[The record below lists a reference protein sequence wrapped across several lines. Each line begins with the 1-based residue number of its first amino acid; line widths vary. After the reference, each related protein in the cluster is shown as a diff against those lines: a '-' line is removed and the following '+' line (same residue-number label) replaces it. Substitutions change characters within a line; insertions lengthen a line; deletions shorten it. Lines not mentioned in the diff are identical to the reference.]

1 MSEEINSFFK
11 ENKFLYYLLNF
22 ILVITFLKSF
32 QVLAYP
38 EADFQAVLTQGNM
51 NFILFGMDGELGG
64 LVLTFILAFIAII
77 LSFIFGSLLGIAR
90 WSDIKIIKLPATAFI
105 ELFRSIPHIMVI
117 FWVFFAMPVILT
129 MIFGVKMSVSPLVS
143 AIIAFTLFES
153 AHIAEIVRAGLNSMP
168 KGQFE
173 AAKTL
178 GMNSWQTFILIIL
191 PQAYRR
197 MIPSLVSQFVS
208 LFKDTSLVYVIG
220 VVEFFRAATILNNRI
235 YMSFEI
241 LSIVGIIYFI
251 CAFTMSQIAGYLE
264 KKVENQINS

>member
-1 MSEEINSFFK
+1 MSDIL
-11 ENKFLYYLLNF
+11 NKYFEKRKIQYYIFNF
-22 ILVITFLKSF
+22 ILVVSLLKFF
-32 QVLAYP
+32 QVSAYP
-38 EADFQAVLTQGNM
+38 DADFSEVLTSGNIE
-51 NFILFGMDGELGG
+51 FLLFGMEDELGG
-64 LVLTFILAFIAII
+64 LVLTFYIAFMAIF
-77 LSFIFGSLLGIAR
+77 LSFIFGSALGIAR
-90 WSDIKIIKLPATAFI
+90 WGDIKLFKIPATIFI

-117 FWVFFAMPVILT
+117 FWVFFAMPIFMGLVFNIQFTSSALT
-129 MIFGVKMSVSPLVS
+129 S

-173 AAKTL
+173 ASKTL
-178 GMNSWQTFILIIL
+178 GMNPWQTFTLIIL

-220 VVEFFRAATILNNRI
+220 VVEFFRSATIINNRI

-241 LSIVGIIYFI
+241 LSITAIVYFV
-251 CAFTMSQIAGYLE
+251 CAFTLSQIAGYLE
-264 KKVENQINS
+264 KKVEKQINT

>member
-1 MSEEINSFFK
+1 MSDK
-11 ENKFLYYLLNF
+11 LNKYFEQHKVLYFLFNFVLIVSLLK
-22 ILVITFLKSF
+22 LF
-32 QVLAYP
+32 QVTAYP
-38 EADFQAVLTQGNM
+38 DANFSEALTSGNIQFM
-51 NFILFGMDGELGG
+51 LFGMDDELGG
-64 LVLTFILAFIAII
+64 LVLTFYLAFTAII
-77 LSFIFGSLLGIAR
+77 LSFIFGSILGIAR
-90 WSDIKIIKLPATAFI
+90 WSDIKIFKIPATLFI

-117 FWVFFAMPVILT
+117 FWVFFAMPIFFAMVFNIKVTSSALT
-129 MIFGVKMSVSPLVS
+129 S
-143 AIIAFTLFES
+143 AIVAFTLFES

-178 GMNSWQTFILIIL
+178 GMNHWQTFTLIIL

-220 VVEFFRAATILNNRI
+220 VVEFFRAATIINNRI

-241 LSIVGIIYFI
+241 LSIVAIIYFL
-251 CAFTMSQIAGYLE
+251 CAFTLSTIAGQLE
-264 KKVENQINS
+264 KKVEKQINT